1 MTVLYSNDLIDIIS
15 KNSDILNE
23 IKLKLQMDNLINQG
37 LFLMST
43 TYFEATLRDV
53 MNKILISKPEKL
65 KKDNFTISKDNLSSL
80 DDSAIL
86 KSIIENEL
94 FNLFKGNVKE
104 QLLYIIEIVSN
115 IRVSNIVNKSKH
127 EDLIN
132 IINRCSDISY
142 YRNCLIHNAGK
153 TNNGFNKKIHFY
165 KNHSSNLFFSK
176 DLIEN
181 FINDYLKLFDILR
194 DKIIKN
200 TEFKQK
206 TRIEQLRQLWSDC
219 FDSPILVF
227 DDYWEIDEDR
237 DLIIDVKYP
246 DCERGL
252 SSGEKVYLSIWR
264 HQYYDAI
271 KTEEFLICSV
281 DVKIIYKIYKG
292 LSDVK
297 FYYMYQQSR
306 DL

>member
-1 MTVLYSNDLIDIIS
+1 M
-15 KNSDILNE
+15 
-23 IKLKLQMDNLINQG
+23 
-37 LFLMST
+37 
-43 TYFEATLRDV
+43 
-53 MNKILISKPEKL
+53 
-65 KKDNFTISKDNLSSL
+65 
-80 DDSAIL
+80 
-86 KSIIENEL
+86 
-94 FNLFKGNVKE
+94 
-104 QLLYIIEIVSN
+104 
-115 IRVSNIVNKSKH
+115 
-127 EDLIN
+127 
-132 IINRCSDISY
+132 
-142 YRNCLIHNAGK
+142 IHNAGK

>member
-132 IINRCSDISY
+132 IERFAIIQG
-142 YRNCLIHNAGK
+142 L
-153 TNNGFNKKIHFY
+153 
-165 KNHSSNLFFSK
+165 
-176 DLIEN
+176 DL
-181 FINDYLKLFDILR
+181 
-194 DKIIKN
+194 
-200 TEFKQK
+200 
-206 TRIEQLRQLWSDC
+206 
-219 FDSPILVF
+219 
-227 DDYWEIDEDR
+227 
-237 DLIIDVKYP
+237 
-246 DCERGL
+246 
-252 SSGEKVYLSIWR
+252 
-264 HQYYDAI
+264 
-271 KTEEFLICSV
+271 
-281 DVKIIYKIYKG
+281 
-292 LSDVK
+292 
-297 FYYMYQQSR
+297 
-306 DL
+306 